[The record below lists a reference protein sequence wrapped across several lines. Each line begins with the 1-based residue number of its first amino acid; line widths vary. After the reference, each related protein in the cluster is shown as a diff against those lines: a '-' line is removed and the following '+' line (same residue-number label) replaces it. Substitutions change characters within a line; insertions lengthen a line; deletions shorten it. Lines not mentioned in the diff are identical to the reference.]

1 MSLSDTIKL
10 TLTSQR
16 KLLAIENDSFRIRLN
31 GKHNTDYA
39 SILKLLGVTL
49 VFQDEDAS
57 TGPGPVHMPDTKVG
71 GVQLP

>member
-16 KLLAIENDSFRIRLN
+16 KLLAIENDNFRIRLN

-49 VFQDEDAS
+49 VFQDEDKSIAAACE
-57 TGPGPVHMPDTKVG
+57 TGTLNAQGEA
-71 GVQLP
+71 